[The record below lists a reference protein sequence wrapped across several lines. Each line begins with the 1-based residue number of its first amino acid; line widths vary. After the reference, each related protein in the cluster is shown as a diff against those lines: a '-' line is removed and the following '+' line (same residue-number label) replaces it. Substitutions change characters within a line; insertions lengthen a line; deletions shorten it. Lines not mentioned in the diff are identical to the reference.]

1 MQILDRTEGVL
12 KVLVASQGAS
22 ICEGTPVVIETVVDN
37 FKNIAVR
44 VKSASRTV
52 FLPFYGTDVKWLL
65 SGQSR
70 FKTTL

>member
-37 FKNIAVR
+37 FKNISVQVR
-44 VKSASRTV
+44 SYQRTV
-52 FLPFYGTDVKWLL
+52 VLPFYGTDVKWLL
-65 SGQSR
+65 GSENA
-70 FKTTL
+70 KKL